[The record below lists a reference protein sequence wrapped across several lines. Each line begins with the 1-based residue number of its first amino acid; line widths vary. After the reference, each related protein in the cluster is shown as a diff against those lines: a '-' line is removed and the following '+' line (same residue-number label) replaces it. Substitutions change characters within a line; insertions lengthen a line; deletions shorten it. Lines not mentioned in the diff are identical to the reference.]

1 MRRRRSP
8 ALEPRPFSGVVAAS
22 GGEWRGAP
30 TLTVNPISVAASCAV
45 LEPSTLAVGGDFGVL
60 MGEKGGRRDSGWGLW
75 CIDGGERR
83 EKGLW
88 VGTLVY

>member
-1 MRRRRSP
+1 M
-8 ALEPRPFSGVVAAS
+8 G
-22 GGEWRGAP
+22 GAP
-30 TLTVNPISVAASCAV
+30 TLTVDPMSVAALCAV
-45 LEPSTLAVGGDFGVL
+45 LEPSTLAVAVGGDSGVL

-88 VGTLVY
+88 CIDGGERREKVY

>member
-1 MRRRRSP
+1 MTTT
-8 ALEPRPFSGVVAAS
+8 GDVTM
-22 GGEWRGAP
+22 
-30 TLTVNPISVAASCAV
+30 TLAV
-45 LEPSTLAVGGDFGVL
+45 AVGGDSGVL
-60 MGEKGGRRDSGWGLW
+60 MGEKGGRRDSGWGLWCIDGWGLW